1 MSNNKVLGG
10 VLLVSG
16 TTIGAGLLGLPAMC
30 SFMGFVPSVILFMI
44 VWGFMLATGFYFVD
58 VTCDIKKKVNM
69 ISMAE
74 HTIGRWG
81 MFVSWISYLLL
92 LYSLMALYIAACAPL
107 FQVASI
113 TLFNIEISLKF
124 AMFFLPLFF
133 GWVIYLGVTGV
144 DMINRFMMIGLVV
157 AYFLLVSLLPTHIQW
172 QNLTQFEV
180 RPFLYALPAVIT
192 GFGYHIIIPT
202 LGSYMHYNRSMM
214 LKSVIYGSIISL
226 AINIIWV
233 FLVLGALPLETL
245 AMVWKGGGPITPALA
260 SFVPSGILSIGV
272 YLFSFFA
279 ILTSFLG
286 VALSLADFLI
296 DGLKIKK
303 GWEGRLLAIALT
315 FIPPLM
321 FVYSYQKGF
330 MLALQYAGAF
340 VAILLVFIPSAMVWK
355 LKGHNFYQSSFGKA
369 IIMATI
375 AFSFLV
381 ILVNILNQWDFFT
394 QSLEQIGGLIP

>member
-1 MSNNKVLGG
+1 MVGG

-30 SFMGFVPSVILFMI
+30 CFMGFIPSVILFLI
-44 VWGFMLATGFYFVD
+44 VWAFMLATGFYFVD
-58 VTCDIKKKVNM
+58 VTCDMKKKVNM

-74 HTIGRWG
+74 HTIGRWA
-81 MFVSWISYLLL
+81 MAVSWISYLLL
-92 LYSLMALYIAACAPL
+92 LYSLMALYIAGCAPL
-107 FQVASI
+107 FQVASSS
-113 TLFNIEISLKF
+113 FFSVEIPSTV
-124 AMFFLPLFF
+124 AMFLLPLLF

-144 DMINRFMMIGLVV
+144 DMINRFMMVGLVI
-157 AYFLLVSLLPTHIQW
+157 AYFLLVSLLPKHIVW
-172 QNLTQFEV
+172 QNLTQFEM
-180 RPFLYALPAVIT
+180 RPFLYALPVVIT

-202 LGSYMHYNRSMM
+202 LGSYMHYNRLMM

-226 AINIIWV
+226 AVNIIWI
-233 FLVLGALPLETL
+233 FLVLGVLPLNTL

-260 SFVPSGILSIGV
+260 SFVPSGILPVGV

-315 FIPPLM
+315 FIPPLI

-340 VAILLVFIPSAMVWK
+340 VAILLIFIPSAMVLK
-355 LKGHNFYQSSFGKA
+355 LKGHKFYKSAFGRA
-369 IIMATI
+369 IIILTI
-375 AFSFLV
+375 GFSFCV
-381 ILVNILNQWDFFT
+381 ILVNILIQWDFFT
-394 QSLEQIGGLIP
+394 KGLEKIGGLLP